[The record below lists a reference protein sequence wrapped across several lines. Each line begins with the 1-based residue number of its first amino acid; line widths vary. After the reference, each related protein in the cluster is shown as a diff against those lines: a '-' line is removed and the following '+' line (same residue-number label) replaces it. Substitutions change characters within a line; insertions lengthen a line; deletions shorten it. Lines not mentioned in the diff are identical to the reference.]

1 MFSSFTGK
9 HLILLRFLKLYSKSQ
24 RITVCLCVI
33 VKMAKMKNEE
43 AVAEK
48 SVGAFSM
55 EESRWTD
62 AEKT

>member
-1 MFSSFTGK
+1 M
-9 HLILLRFLKLYSKSQ
+9 ILLRFLKLYSKSQ

-33 VKMAKMKNEE
+33 VKMAKMKDEE

-48 SVGAFSM
+48 SVAAFSV
-55 EESRWTD
+55 EERRWTD